1 MRKILLIVSGLIC
14 LTSFARAA
22 QLTDSEVKNLLARIR
37 ENRITQADFREER
50 VIRLMEKP
58 VVSSGKVWFQPPN
71 KFRREV
77 KGSSP
82 SLTVSDG
89 RQLWIYYPNFK
100 LAERYSL
107 GKRSPL
113 DSTVAAINSALN
125 LENIESTFQ
134 ITAAKIDSSYELT
147 LIPRTA
153 SMKRV
158 FQKLDLRIN
167 ENLQAARTD
176 MLLPNGDR
184 IVTSYSNQTS
194 ASVPPSTFEF
204 TPPPGT
210 EITTPLGNNGSGA
223 LRIAHGL
230 FSTASSPEDRKDF
243 CHATPLG
250 RASRCDGDCHG
261 SALACGARK
270 IRSNHLAYCAPER

>member
-1 MRKILLIVSGLIC
+1 MRKMLSATLVFLSLTNIANSGTL
-14 LTSFARAA
+14 
-22 QLTDSEVKNLLARIR
+22 SEADLKNLLARIR
-37 ENRITQADFREER
+37 ENRSTQADFQEER
-50 VIRLMEKP
+50 VIRLMKKP

-147 LIPRTA
+147 LIPRTD

-167 ENLQAARTD
+167 ENLQ
-176 MLLPNGDR
+176 
-184 IVTSYSNQTS
+184 
-194 ASVPPSTFEF
+194 
-204 TPPPGT
+204 
-210 EITTPLGNNGSGA
+210 
-223 LRIAHGL
+223 
-230 FSTASSPEDRKDF
+230 
-243 CHATPLG
+243 
-250 RASRCDGDCHG
+250 
-261 SALACGARK
+261 
-270 IRSNHLAYCAPER
+270 